1 MYTLPLP
8 TLARLRLPLVQR
20 CLLVFVFSMGLVV
33 VVAGC
38 LRTYWATRVMFTYD
52 VTWNGFNVWTWTAVE
67 VNLGVVCGCA
77 PLLRPLVR
85 CVISRS
91 GNRQLPDGEGAETI
105 ESSPNPDLE
114 TGRGGCRASWLEKL
128 CISRFGDRTSSSN
141 NTTPAKPEGSDTIPD
156 RGQWPRDSGYWET
169 VDLEDGDRGE
179 ELR

>member
-8 TLARLRLPLVQR
+8 TLARLHLPLVQR

-33 VVAGC
+33 VAAGC

-85 CVISRS
+85 GVVSRRK
-91 GNRQLPDGEGAETI
+91 GNRQLPDREGAKAI
-105 ESSPNPDLE
+105 GSSPNSDPE
-114 TGRGGCRASWLEKL
+114 MGRGGCRASWLEKL
-128 CISRFGDRTSSSN
+128 CISRIGNRTSSSN
-141 NTTPAKPEGSDTIPD
+141 NTTPAKSEGSDTIPD
-156 RGQWPRDSGYWET
+156 RVQGPRDSGYWET
-169 VDLEDGDRGE
+169 VDLEDGDRGG
-179 ELR
+179 EL